1 MIVGHVV
8 GLIQERKTEVAKSGV
23 QEITRIIIRGRVHQ
37 VVADTSQES
46 NCRIIKF
53 SREVISELRKHSWIA
68 LRLD

>member
-8 GLIQERKTEVAKSGV
+8 GLIRERKTEVAKSGV

-46 NCRIIKF
+46 NCRMRSQRKQELMLLRIVTTFHLNII
-53 SREVISELRKHSWIA
+53 
-68 LRLD
+68 